1 LKISGIAAIGSNG
14 ELGLKNK
21 LLWYVKEDFKNFKN
35 LTLGHHLI
43 MGRKTFQSIGKSL
56 PGRITIVLTRDSAFI
71 PNQAITTNNMLE
83 AIRLAREAGESEL
96 FICGG
101 AEIYNLYLP
110 IMDNLYLS
118 KVNFTGI
125 ADTYFPEF
133 DQSSWKLVEEVFH
146 PSVNNQPDWSFNHFK
161 KEK

>member
-14 ELGLKNK
+14 ELGFENK
-21 LLWYVKEDFKNFKN
+21 LLWYIKEDFKNFKK

-43 MGRKTFQSIGKSL
+43 MGRKTFQSIGKTL
-56 PGRITIVLTRDSAFI
+56 PGRTTIILTRDSSFVAD
-71 PNQAITTNNMLE
+71 QAITTNNMLE
-83 AIRLAREAGESEL
+83 AIRNAREAGESEL

-110 IMDNLYLS
+110 VMDNLYLS
-118 KVNFTGI
+118 KVNFSGV

-133 DQSSWKLVEEVFH
+133 DQSNWKLVKELSFT
-146 PSVNNQPDWSFNHFK
+146 SVGNQPSWSFNHFQK
-161 KEK
+161 